1 MFKARRWASSL
12 MAGVL
17 AAQLIPMLPARA
29 FSRLA
34 AWAITAK
41 GELLLRTSPN
51 LDLDAFFKDGDS
63 RYGDRIWIDF
73 PGSPKRPRKIPGK
86 GVVREIRVG
95 MPERGVTRLVIEFKR
110 GVELDPSKLRLV
122 GLDWDSW
129 RMRFPLED
137 ARFVAM
143 GEGVLE
149 LSLIHI

>member
-1 MFKARRWASSL
+1 

-17 AAQLIPMLPARA
+17 ASQLVSVLPARA

-73 PGSPKRPRKIPGK
+73 PGSPQRPRKIPGK
-86 GVVREIRVG
+86 GFAKYVG
-95 MPERGVTRLVIEFKR
+95 C
-110 GVELDPSKLRLV
+110 PSAV
-122 GLDWDSW
+122 
-129 RMRFPLED
+129 
-137 ARFVAM
+137 
-143 GEGVLE
+143 
-149 LSLIHI
+149 

>member
-1 MFKARRWASSL
+1 MFEARRWASSL

-17 AAQLIPMLPARA
+17 AAQLIPVLPARA

-51 LDLDAFFKDGDS
+51 LDLDAFFKDGDG

-73 PGSPKRPRKIPGK
+73 PGSPQRPRKIPGK
-86 GVVREIRVG
+86 GAVREIRVG

-129 RMRFPLED
+129 RMRFPLQD
-137 ARFVAM
+137 AR
-143 GEGVLE
+143 
-149 LSLIHI
+149 

>member
-73 PGSPKRPRKIPGK
+73 PAALSGPARSPAK
-86 GVVREIRVG
+86 GWCA
-95 MPERGVTRLVIEFKR
+95 KSAWAC
-110 GVELDPSKLRLV
+110 PSAV
-122 GLDWDSW
+122 
-129 RMRFPLED
+129 
-137 ARFVAM
+137 
-143 GEGVLE
+143 
-149 LSLIHI
+149 